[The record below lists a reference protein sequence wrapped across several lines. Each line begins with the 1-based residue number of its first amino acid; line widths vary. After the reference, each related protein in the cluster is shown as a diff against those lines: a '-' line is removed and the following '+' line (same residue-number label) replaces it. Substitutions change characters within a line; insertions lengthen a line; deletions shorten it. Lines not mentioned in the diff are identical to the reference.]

1 MEELRDIVQRMV
13 EAGESE
19 ENIKLVI
26 ERYTGKAQ
34 GSTVDP
40 TMSQKSMGSSLETG
54 SSGSSGWF
62 DQALQAGKINADLY
76 DDADA
81 IFDVS
86 SSTEVAGLSDDQL
99 KAYISLIQQSQASAA
114 EMEELNKFT
123 AAFQKYNSQGEN
135 WAMSTINAIKE
146 TGNVKGFAQSAIQ
159 SFRSMANEELAKEAI
174 LPTLSGAGAGAAA
187 TAYGFGIGAI
197 PGAFVGLF
205 GSMNY
210 GLETINTFNELLQE
224 EIEAANLEFNPDSI
238 RKILADDTI
247 RKRIKAKARARGA
260 TIGAVEGLTS
270 LVGVKGAGIVGK
282 SIGDVSSTAG
292 RIAKTTAQTAVATP
306 IEAVGGG
313 LGEFLG
319 AKAAG
324 KEATGVDVILEGL
337 SGSVVSGPIDAG
349 IAAIDLTIN
358 RPYYEIDGRKVKKQ
372 SVLDYIEN
380 NDLTS
385 EQLSEL
391 DIKIKNDASLENKVA
406 VAQQRAT
413 IDKNLDP
420 SIPKEKRKKL
430 IDLEFK
436 RQDLKS
442 KLEKQ
447 GENQLLETKNK
458 LKSTEKE
465 INDILEDIENVT
477 TEDTQAAFETGLKE
491 IVTKRGIAF
500 AKKYSRFYDLK
511 VNDLKDQA
519 AIDKYIKDNKLSKK
533 EADKLNVAGYVNEK
547 TGEIIINR
555 QKAIELSDINVG
567 NHELLHGIL
576 RKAVREGKLGQDLID
591 NIESKYGDVLSKK
604 LENYKKIELTADKEL
619 VKILRERD
627 SEKYKNL
634 KEGDKVKYLDVNP
647 DEYITQLSNAVIENE
662 ITLDQ
667 NALGKFKE
675 LILPILRTFGFGK
688 IDFETVEGVE
698 SFLRE
703 YSKSVKTGKLSRGLI
718 NQTKS
723 KREDATGKVFSLAP
737 LSKRDLNPEQTTT
750 EINKIGR
757 RNEFGD
763 DLEAEG
769 GNDMWKAVESDD
781 AARRIQEQGLLDK
794 LILKKPHADVDDTS
808 FLNATYSALLPHIRN
823 YKPERKNPN
832 GLFGWIN
839 PQIANKAKQAYNS
852 LQKGKTTQ
860 PTVDIGQT
868 TREGEVKVQVAA
880 DKDVAMQELE
890 TKDISIAAQRKEA
903 REKEQ
908 SKKPKPIVYSKFRQE
923 VGIETGGELYNRILD
938 SVKKSLFTA
947 YAKTQNITNV
957 KERVDRI
964 VEMLRKEY
972 TTKGN
977 FTPIFKNLK
986 NILSEGKYL
995 DNLKKY
1001 KEVFVEQIRTADL
1014 VQMLREAPENEQF
1027 GIKFVKKLTSKSD
1040 VQNYVDL
1047 GKLPKEALNTIDK
1060 GQSVNLYEKT
1070 KPSDKKIIAYADQ
1083 PAISPQTGKRSGLK
1097 GTRKDN
1103 FAKRFQQIMV
1113 DDAIMQV
1120 RQSEEFKALVDKK
1133 ISIEN
1138 DIQELAA
1145 AVDKDVNKKF
1155 SLNDNLVFNLKNTL
1169 ETLIQETSDQNLR
1182 VTSKDF
1188 KSKVIVVNR
1197 DEDNKLLNVK
1207 FKKEIKGV
1215 RGGVIKQSQQD
1226 FVAKLAYDIMNAR
1239 NYEKATKINIYKK
1252 PLYKLIE
1259 QGKATNEG
1267 KAFELL
1273 NKNEISKN
1281 LSKGV
1286 KVVDGYGDIYI
1297 RVGNFVIGIEVKL
1310 GEAQGVSQLLSY
1322 TKDGVNFPNKNTT
1335 TNQDTNTLYDDEIAD
1350 LMLQKKDQINKKLK
1364 QAGLDTIENFSTKL
1378 SQEQINVLKPYRH
1391 EFIINT
1397 NVPLEYFMSA
1407 YANGKYAKDPQ
1418 GVLLFE
1424 NFLFLMETG
1433 VDAIDQK
1440 SIAFADEFKNLTGK
1454 EITQLKLD
1462 GVIEVAVNLDIV
1474 DSKLKYRLRPL
1485 IDINN
1490 FDTTN
1495 AVEVNKDVYKNIS
1508 KAVSE
1513 ASKKYSLNKNNFDI
1527 SKALD
1532 KIKTPLKYNE
1542 QSRGMSTFD
1551 FDETLIDKGKNFIIA
1566 KKDNEEIRISSA
1578 EWPIKGPELDQQG
1591 YSFDFSDFVNI
1602 RGGVDGPLLQK
1613 MRNQIKKF
1621 GPKNIFVLTAR
1632 PPESAIAIHGWL
1644 KSKGINIPQENI
1656 TGLGN
1661 STGEAKASWMLE
1673 KFTEGYNDMYFVDDA
1688 LPNVRA
1694 VKNVLDQLDIK
1705 SKVVQT
1711 RLKFSLDM
1719 NKTFNDILE
1728 QIKGIESIKRFSE
1741 AKAKKRGEG
1750 KGRFRFFVPPSH
1762 EDFVGL
1768 LYNFIGKGSQG
1779 NKHRDFFE
1787 KTLVKPLNKAFRD
1800 LNMAKQSIANDYR
1813 NLIKQMPDIRKK
1825 LTQKT
1830 PDGDFLYSDAVRVY
1844 LWDKFGFDIPG
1855 LSETD
1860 QKNLVE
1866 LVELDEKL
1874 KRFALKL
1881 GQISKI
1887 EEGYV
1892 EPGEHW
1898 ITGDIR
1904 TDLQDATGR
1913 VGRAKFFSEFIE
1925 NSNEIFGKIVNG
1937 KLTGDNVN
1945 KIRAAFGDNFVEAL
1959 QDMLDRIQ
1967 TGTNRK
1973 QGGNRQ
1979 VNALL
1984 DYLNGSIGA
1993 TMFFNARSAVLQT
2006 LSTVNFINF
2015 ADNNIFKAAARFADQ
2030 KQFWA
2035 DFVMIFNSDYL
2046 KQRRSGASFDLN
2058 ASEIASAVGKSKQ
2071 PVRAAIAYI
2080 LEKGFLPTQ
2089 MADSFAI
2096 ALGGSTMYRNR
2107 VNTYRK
2113 KGLSQKEAESKA
2125 FVDFQ
2130 EIAESTQQSARP
2142 DMISQQ
2148 QASPLGRVILAFQN
2162 VTSQYVRLIKKAGI
2176 DLIKRRKSKGYATQV
2191 QSDMSNISKIIYY
2204 GAIQNLI
2211 FYSLQSA
2218 LFAMAFEDDEQDDKF
2233 FKNKKQRLLNGS
2245 IDSILRGSGVGG
2257 AIISVLKN
2265 AVIKYGEQSE
2275 KGWGK
2280 QLGVISDELL
2290 QLSPPIGI
2298 KIRKLDSFEKTMEY
2312 NKKVIPEMDTFDIDN
2327 PIWDAYSNL
2336 IEGLTNVPVA
2346 RLHRK
2351 VENVRSAI
2359 DSENAWWQR
2368 LALALGWS
2376 KWELGIEDK
2385 EIQEVKEKIK
2395 NNNQRINKE
2404 TKKRKF
2410 KKRTF

>member
-1 MEELRDIVQRMV
+1 MFEYQGNTYTTQDLQQAAIKRGMDFNSYLNVMKS
-13 EAGESE
+13 AGLKE
-19 ENIKLVI
+19 I
-26 ERYTGKAQ
+26 
-34 GSTVDP
+34 GSTQP
-40 TMSQKSMGSSLETG
+40 SQQRINQDL
-54 SSGSSGWF
+54 GWF

-123 AAFQKYNSQGEN
+123 TAFQKYNSQGEN

-174 LPTLSGAGAGAAA
+174 APTIAGAGAGFAV
-187 TAYGFGIGAI
+187 GGVGAI

-247 RKRIKAKARARGA
+247 RKRIKAKARSRGA

-292 RIAKTTAQTAVATP
+292 RIAKTAAQTAVATP

-358 RPYYEIDGRKVKKQ
+358 RPSYEIDGRKVKKQ

-380 NDLTS
+380 DDLTS

-406 VAQQRAT
+406 VAQQRAI
-413 IDKNLDP
+413 IDKNLDS
-420 SIPKEKRKKL
+420 SISKEKRNKL

-436 RQDLKS
+436 RLNLKQDIK
-442 KLEKQ
+442 KQ
-447 GENQLLETKNK
+447 GENKLIDTNKK
-458 LKSTEKE
+458 LKDVESQ
-465 INDILEDIENVT
+465 INDIIEGVEGVTVEDV
-477 TEDTQAAFETGLKE
+477 QKGFEEGVKQVVLK
-491 IVTKRGIAF
+491 KDIAF
-500 AKKYSRFYDLK
+500 AKKYARFYDLE
-511 VNDLKDQA
+511 VNELKDQA
-519 AIDKYIKDNKLSKK
+519 AIDKYIKDNKLSKTDI
-533 EADKLNVAGYVNEK
+533 EDLNTAGYVNEK

-555 QKAIELSDINVG
+555 QKALELNNVTVG

-576 RKAVREGKLGQDLID
+576 RKAVKQGKISEKLIN
-591 NIESKYGDVLSKK
+591 NIKNKYGKA
-604 LENYKKIELTADKEL
+604 LEKRLQPYQ
-619 VKILRERD
+619 
-627 SEKYKNL
+627 NL
-634 KEGDKVKYLDVNP
+634 KVNGKAYLKENP
-647 DEYITQLSNAVIENE
+647 DEYITQLSEAIQAQE

-723 KREDATGKVFSLAP
+723 KREGATGKAFSLAP

-794 LILKKPHADVDDTS
+794 LILKRPHAGVDDAS

-923 VGIETGGELYNRILD
+923 VGIETGGKLYNKILD

-957 KERVDRI
+957 KERVDKI
-964 VEMLRKEY
+964 VETLRKEY
-972 TTKGN
+972 TTKGD
-977 FTPIFKNLK
+977 FTPIFKQIRDL
-986 NILSEGKYL
+986 LSEGKYL

-1001 KEVFVEQIRTADL
+1001 KDVFVEQVKTADL

-1027 GIKFVKKLTSKSD
+1027 GIKFVKKLTSKPD

-1083 PAISPQTGKRSGLK
+1083 PPINPETGKRSGQKLNRK
-1097 GTRKDN
+1097 NNFTR
-1103 FAKRFQQIMV
+1103 RFQQIMV

-1252 PLYKLIE
+1252 PLYRLIE

-1281 LSKGV
+1281 LPKNV

-1297 RVGNFVIGIEVKL
+1297 RVGDFVVGIEVKL

-1335 TNQDTNTLYDDEIAD
+1335 TNQDTNRLYDDEIAD
-1350 LMLQKKDQINKKLK
+1350 LMLEKKDQINKKLK

-1397 NVPLEYFMSA
+1397 SVPLEYFMSA

-1474 DSKLKYRLRPL
+1474 DGKLKYRLRPL

-1513 ASKKYSLNKNNFDI
+1513 AGKKYSLNKNNFDI

-1566 KKDNEEIRISSA
+1566 KKDNEEIRVSSA

-1632 PPESAIAIHGWL
+1632 PPESATAIHGWL

-1728 QIKGIESIKRFSE
+1728 QVKGIESIKRFSE

-1787 KTLVKPLNKAFRD
+1787 KTLIKPLNKAFRD

-1866 LVELDEKL
+1866 LVELDGKL

-1925 NSNEIFGKIVNG
+1925 NADIIFSLENI
-1937 KLTGDNVN
+1937 N
-1945 KIRAAFGDNFVEAL
+1945 KIRAAYGDNFVEAL

-2176 DLIKRRKSKGYATQV
+2176 DLIKRRKSKGYATQA

-2265 AVIKYGEQSE
+2265 AVIKYGEQNE

-2346 RLHRK
+2346 RLNRK

-2385 EIQEVKEKIK
+2385 EIKEVKERIKK
-2395 NNNQRINKE
+2395 NNKEIRRNKRPGP
-2404 TKKRKF
+2404 KAK
-2410 KKRTF
+2410 TFN